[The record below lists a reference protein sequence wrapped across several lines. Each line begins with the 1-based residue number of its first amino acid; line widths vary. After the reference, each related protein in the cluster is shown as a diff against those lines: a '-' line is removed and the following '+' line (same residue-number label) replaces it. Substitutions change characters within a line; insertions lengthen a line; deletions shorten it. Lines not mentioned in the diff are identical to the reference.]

1 MKRFFLCVILVLGLV
16 MMTSCSKEELILT
29 ADAIDAD
36 TILAKKNG
44 EIQAATVEGFDKN
57 YYNLNELNEFVTAEI
72 DAYNLSS
79 GGANVTLNELQR
91 KGEDVV
97 MIISYTG
104 MKHYAEFNKVIGAY
118 FNGGKSDIAMDLPDT
133 LINVKN
139 GSGENTS
146 ELLQNENLRFLVIDE
161 PSNVLVDGKVQ
172 FISDNLDVS
181 NNTIQGVSEGRKVI
195 VFKP

>member
-1 MKRFFLCVILVLGLV
+1 MKRLFLSVVLMLGLIG
-16 MMTSCSKEELILT
+16 MTGCTKEELILT
-29 ADAIDAD
+29 AEAIDSD
-36 TILAKKNG
+36 TILAKVNG
-44 EIQAATVEGFDKN
+44 EIQAATIEEFDKD
-57 YYNLNELNEFVTAEI
+57 YYNLNELTEFVTAEI

-79 GGANVTLNELQR
+79 GGTNVTMNELQR
-91 KGEDVV
+91 KDNNVV
-97 MIISYTG
+97 MIISYSG

-118 FNGGKSDIAMDLPDT
+118 FNGGKTDVAMDLPDT

-146 ELLQNENLRFLVIDE
+146 DVLLNENLRFLVIDE
-161 PSNVLVDGKVQ
+161 PADVLVDGKVQ

-181 NNTIQGVSEGRKVI
+181 NNKIQGVNEGRKVI

>member
-91 KGEDVV
+91 KGEDMV

>member
-1 MKRFFLCVILVLGLV
+1 
-16 MMTSCSKEELILT
+16 
-29 ADAIDAD
+29 
-36 TILAKKNG
+36 
-44 EIQAATVEGFDKN
+44 
-57 YYNLNELNEFVTAEI
+57 
-72 DAYNLSS
+72 
-79 GGANVTLNELQR
+79 
-91 KGEDVV
+91 